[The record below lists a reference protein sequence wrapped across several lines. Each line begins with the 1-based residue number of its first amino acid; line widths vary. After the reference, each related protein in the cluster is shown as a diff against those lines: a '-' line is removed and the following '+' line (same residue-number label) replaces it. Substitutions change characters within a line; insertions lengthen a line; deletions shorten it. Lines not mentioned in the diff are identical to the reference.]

1 MIAGVDSCRAG
12 WLAITLTDTT
22 WRADVLATIDELW
35 DKLHDV
41 ELILIDIP
49 IGLPSKRAPV
59 RTCDQEAR
67 HLLKPLRHASV
78 FSPPTREAVQAETY
92 PQACAINQRQTGS
105 RFTFQTWNIVP
116 KIREVD
122 ALLLDDG
129 SARSRIREAH
139 PELAFWVLAGG
150 RAMMYPKKKA
160 VGRMERLA
168 CLRDLYPATDE
179 IYDQISQD
187 FPRRKVAADD
197 ILDALALAV
206 IAGGNGPL
214 LSIPVVP
221 QYDERGLPMEMV
233 YRNQLFFN

>member
-12 WLAITLTDTT
+12 WLAITLIEST
-22 WRADVLATIDELW
+22 WRADVFASIDELW

-59 RTCDQEAR
+59 RVCDQVAR
-67 HLLKPLRHASV
+67 KLLKPLRHSSI
-78 FSPPTREAVQAETY
+78 FSPPTRAAIQAETY

-116 KIREVD
+116 KMREVD
-122 ALLLDDG
+122 ALLLDDT

-139 PELAFWVLAGG
+139 PELAFWVLSGG
-150 RAMMYPKKKA
+150 RAMSYPKKKS

-168 CLRDLYPATDE
+168 CLRDLYPETDE
-179 IYDQISQD
+179 IVAQIGDD
-187 FPRRKVAADD
+187 FPRRMVAWDD

-233 YRNQLFFN
+233 YRNHLFFN